1 MTCLFIRSHKI
12 ICNHCNNYFDWLI
25 SVAKELLYLREAV
38 SVLFGKCKGFT
49 FNHYIFIISQL
60 WLTPHPTS
68 TVVLPGTETPGTSR
82 EIYSEDAY

>member
-38 SVLFGKCKGFT
+38 SVLFGKCKGKGT
-49 FNHYIFIISQL
+49 I
-60 WLTPHPTS
+60 
-68 TVVLPGTETPGTSR
+68 VAVLELKVGNT
-82 EIYSEDAY
+82 Y